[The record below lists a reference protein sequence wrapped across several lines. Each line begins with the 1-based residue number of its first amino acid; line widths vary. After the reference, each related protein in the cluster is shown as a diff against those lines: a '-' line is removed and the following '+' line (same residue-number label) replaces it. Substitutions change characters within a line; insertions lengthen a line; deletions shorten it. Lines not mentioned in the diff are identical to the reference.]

1 MKKYLLIGFLAFCF
15 VQAAFA
21 QQATTETLTKK
32 ITGTWVLQ
40 QTKENTEVH
49 PGSIKFL
56 PDGTFSSVGNFFG
69 TSEGTY
75 RTDETRSVVYVEQG
89 NRISEWKATVSGKTL
104 VLNLLTEGK
113 AKRKLT
119 FDKEEAAANAN
130 P

>member
-1 MKKYLLIGFLAFCF
+1 MKKYLLIGFLAFF
-15 VQAAFA
+15 FAHVAFA
-21 QQATTETLTKK
+21 QQANTETLTKK
-32 ITGTWVLQ
+32 ISGTWVLK
-40 QTKENTEVH
+40 QTKDNTAVH

-75 RTDETRSVVYVEQG
+75 RTDETRSVIYVEQG

-113 AKRKLT
+113 AKMKLT
-119 FDKEEAAANAN
+119 FEKEDEGASAN

>member
-15 VQAAFA
+15 AHVAFA
-21 QQATTETLTKK
+21 QQADTETLTKK
-32 ITGTWVLQ
+32 ITGTWVLK
-40 QTKENTEVH
+40 QTKENTSVH
-49 PGSIKFL
+49 PGSVKFL

-69 TSEGTY
+69 TSEGSY

-89 NRISEWKATVSGKTL
+89 NRISEWKVTVSGKTL

-119 FDKEEAAANAN
+119 FEKEDEQARSN
-130 P
+130 